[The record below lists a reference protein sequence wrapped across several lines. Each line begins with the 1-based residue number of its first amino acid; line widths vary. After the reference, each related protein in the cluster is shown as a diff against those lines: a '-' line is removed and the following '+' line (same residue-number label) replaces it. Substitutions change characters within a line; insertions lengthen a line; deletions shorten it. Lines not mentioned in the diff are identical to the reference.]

1 MIGSRREGG
10 SFPIVVF
17 CVLVKRKMQ
26 ITFLFIVQWLVLWD
40 LVLGL
45 VGVQWAFPKTVKEV
59 LYSWRGAFVGKKR
72 KKLWN
77 SIPLFIFWTV

>member
-1 MIGSRREGG
+1 MIGFRREGG

-59 LYSWRGAFVGKKR
+59 
-72 KKLWN
+72 
-77 SIPLFIFWTV
+77 